1 MKFLE
6 IFGRILFALIFL
18 TFGVLH
24 FLKADALVENLL
36 KGWPL
41 AAGMVYVS
49 GMALILAGIS
59 IMINVKARLAC
70 FLLALYLLI
79 CILGIHLPFILADKH
94 STIPLIF
101 SSGKAGIS
109 FTYLLKDIA
118 LLGATLTYGS
128 TLKN

>member
-6 IFGRILFALIFL
+6 IFGRILFAMVFL
-18 TFGVLH
+18 FFGVLH
-24 FLKADALVENLL
+24 FMNADALVQNLL

-41 AAGMVYVS
+41 AEGLVYVA

-70 FLLALYLLI
+70 FLLALFLLI
-79 CILGIHLPFILADKH
+79 CILGVHLPIIMAQKH
-94 STIPLIF
+94 SSIPLIF
-101 SSGKAGIS
+101 SSSKSGIA

-118 LLGATLTYGS
+118 LLGATLSYGAS
-128 TLKN
+128 QKN